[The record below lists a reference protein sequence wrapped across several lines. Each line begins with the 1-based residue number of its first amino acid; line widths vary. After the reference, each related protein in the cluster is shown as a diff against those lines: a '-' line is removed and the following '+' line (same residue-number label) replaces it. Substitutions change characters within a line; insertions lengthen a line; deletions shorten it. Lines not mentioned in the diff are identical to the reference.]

1 MEHHKNSSEESAT
14 QLEAEARRVTLLEE
28 QLAKEKSAYIDLKKE
43 AGTTLKFLQKERK
56 LNKGLKEA
64 NAALESDA
72 QQAAERLSETQRS
85 QAQAQQSNREQML
98 EVKVEDLQGQ
108 LDETQ
113 TLLDVWRDKHDK
125 AVEERAEAV
134 EQLLHGS
141 GAEGPSTMTQLLSSQ
156 REVKALQREVKALQ
170 AGRAASGQGAAQP
183 NGSGGRW
190 DRQAPAG
197 QAEPGPSAAGAAE
210 DAASLA
216 RAAQQA
222 RRTRLDGAEAAGAG
236 AGAGDRA
243 GAGGNVEAQLKR
255 AKSLRLRLTETDPR
269 KLRATLNDEV
279 RRTVLDDDIVEL
291 SQRRVDT
298 VIQVGHG
305 VFALCFLVH
314 FFSAHEQRCVSFL
327 YRRSSG

>member
-1 MEHHKNSSEESAT
+1 MRVLALRQVEHHKNSSEESAT

-72 QQAAERLSETQRS
+72 QQAAERLSETQLS

-183 NGSGGRW
+183 NGNGGRW
-190 DRQAPAG
+190 ERQGWGIRMISGVSAPRFRPFFAHF
-197 QAEPGPSAAGAAE
+197 PP
-210 DAASLA
+210 SLA
-216 RAAQQA
+216 R
-222 RRTRLDGAEAAGAG
+222 
-236 AGAGDRA
+236 
-243 GAGGNVEAQLKR
+243 
-255 AKSLRLRLTETDPR
+255 SLRLGARKPGSAKKRRKNGGKRAQNGVETGVSDPYIRMPQPWRLPDPR
-269 KLRATLNDEV
+269 
-279 RRTVLDDDIVEL
+279 
-291 SQRRVDT
+291 
-298 VIQVGHG
+298 
-305 VFALCFLVH
+305 
-314 FFSAHEQRCVSFL
+314 
-327 YRRSSG
+327 RRSLNGRHGSRGEPRRAPPSR

>member
-183 NGSGGRW
+183 NGNGGRW
-190 DRQAPAG
+190 GERQAPA
-197 QAEPGPSAAGAAE
+197 Q
-210 DAASLA
+210 
-216 RAAQQA
+216 
-222 RRTRLDGAEAAGAG
+222 
-236 AGAGDRA
+236 
-243 GAGGNVEAQLKR
+243 
-255 AKSLRLRLTETDPR
+255 
-269 KLRATLNDEV
+269 V
-279 RRTVLDDDIVEL
+279 RRSL
-291 SQRRVDT
+291 
-298 VIQVGHG
+298 
-305 VFALCFLVH
+305 
-314 FFSAHEQRCVSFL
+314 
-327 YRRSSG
+327 

>member
-72 QQAAERLSETQRS
+72 QQAAERLSETQLS

-183 NGSGGRW
+183 NGNGGRW
-190 DRQAPAG
+190 ERQGWGIRMIWGLRHHDFGHFSPIFRRLWRVLSVLAPG
-197 QAEPGPSAAGAAE
+197 SRT
-210 DAASLA
+210 A
-216 RAAQQA
+216 RKN
-222 RRTRLDGAEAAGAG
+222 GE
-236 AGAGDRA
+236 
-243 GAGGNVEAQLKR
+243 
-255 AKSLRLRLTETDPR
+255 
-269 KLRATLNDEV
+269 
-279 RRTVLDDDIVEL
+279 RTVEKGPK
-291 SQRRVDT
+291 T
-298 VIQVGHG
+298 G
-305 VFALCFLVH
+305 
-314 FFSAHEQRCVSFL
+314 
-327 YRRSSG
+327 

>member
-1 MEHHKNSSEESAT
+1 MRVLALRQVEHHKNSSEESAT

-72 QQAAERLSETQRS
+72 QQAAERLSETQLS

-170 AGRAASGQGAAQP
+170 HGPGRAASGQGAAQP
-183 NGSGGRW
+183 NGNGGRW
-190 DRQAPAG
+190 GRQAPAG

-236 AGAGDRA
+236 AGAGAGDRG

-298 VIQVGHG
+298 VIQVG
-305 VFALCFLVH
+305 
-314 FFSAHEQRCVSFL
+314 
-327 YRRSSG
+327 